1 MKAKADKKKSSELPT
16 TGNGTETVAAVVGKQ
31 EQQDVSAVKELVRAL
46 LQFENYETK
55 MICNLCKFE
64 KKYCLK
70 IYAPPTSSS
79 LVIRLLLFLLPW
91 FFPS

>member
-16 TGNGTETVAAVVGKQ
+16 TGNGTETVAAAVVGKQ

-55 MICNLCKFE
+55 IIYNLCKLE
-64 KKYCLK
+64 QY
-70 IYAPPTSSS
+70 IA
-79 LVIRLLLFLLPW
+79 
-91 FFPS
+91 

>member
-1 MKAKADKKKSSELPT
+1 MHCWQNLKAKADKKKSSELPT

-55 MICNLCKFE
+55 MIYNLCKLE
-64 KKYCLK
+64 QY
-70 IYAPPTSSS
+70 IA
-79 LVIRLLLFLLPW
+79 
-91 FFPS
+91 